1 MNSPAPLANGLYPII
16 HRARR
21 PLVMAEV
28 VPVGP
33 TAQPP
38 VAAPVEPSKPQSK
51 PQGEADPKKESN
63 DATAKI

>member
-16 HRARR
+16 RRARR
-21 PLVMAEV
+21 PLVVAEG
-28 VPVGP
+28 VPAGP
-33 TAQPP
+33 TAPPP
-38 VAAPVEPSKPQSK
+38 VAAPVETSK